1 MLKVVV
7 QFLPLHL
14 ESMTFVELWLQSEDV
29 LEVALLINVAVS
41 RVILVLVGLR
51 LVRKVLSGSLNSH
64 TFTIFVAG
72 GVVRAGLFFLT
83 NPLQAGTTDWAH

>member
-14 ESMTFVELWLQSEDV
+14 ESMTFIELWLQSEDV
-29 LEVALLINVAVS
+29 LKVALLIDVAVS

-51 LVRKVLSGSLNSH
+51 LVRKVLSGALYGH
-64 TFTIFVAG
+64 TFTIFIAG
-72 GVVRAGLFFLT
+72 CVVRAGLLLLA
-83 NPLQAGTTDWAH
+83 PLRAGTADWAH

>member
-14 ESMTFVELWLQSEDV
+14 ERMTFIELWFQSEDV

-41 RVILVLVGLR
+41 WVILVLVGLR
-51 LVRKVLSGSLNSH
+51 LVRKVLGGSLNGH
-64 TFTIFVAG
+64 PFAIFVAG
-72 GVVRAGLFFLT
+72 GVVRAGLLFLT
-83 NPLQAGTTDWAH
+83 NPLQAGTADWAH

>member
-14 ESMTFVELWLQSEDV
+14 ESMTFFELWLQSEDV
-29 LEVALLINVAVS
+29 LEVALLIDVAVS

-51 LVRKVLSGSLNSH
+51 LVRKILCGPLNGY
-64 TFTIFVAG
+64 TFAIFITG
-72 GVVRAGLFFLT
+72 GVVRAGLLLFT
-83 NPLQAGTTDWAH
+83 PLRAGTADWAH